1 MSTFPQPL
9 VRLRRATARP
19 ASGGAVRGA
28 VARAALGLLGVACA
42 VLVAPTAL
50 AEPPAAAG
58 PEPSP
63 TGGLDAAA
71 ADQDAEAFSAMLA
84 DWFARFDERIR
95 NVSAATDRAASRAL
109 EGGLGALA
117 AGHDRR
123 MSDHARAALAD
134 APDAAQRHYSLAAVG
149 AGPGSSLRDDPKP
162 SRRTRALPAAPAPR

>member
-9 VRLRRATARP
+9 VRLRRAAARI
-19 ASGGAVRGA
+19 ASGGAVARG
-28 VARAALGLLGVACA
+28 ALGLLGTACA
-42 VLVAPTAL
+42 LLVAAPAF
-50 AEPPAAAG
+50 ADPP
-58 PEPSP
+58 P
-63 TGGLDAAA
+63 DAAPA
-71 ADQDAEAFSAMLA
+71 PSGAPDVTVADADAEAFGAMLA

-123 MSDHARAALAD
+123 MSDHARAVLAD

-149 AGPGSSLRDDPKP
+149 AGPDRSLRGDATPP
-162 SRRTRALPAAPAPR
+162 TRESAPPAAPAPR